1 MEINNALN
9 YVWDHI
15 TFEFALKFFIIY
27 FFVIWIALI
36 VWVIKD
42 ISIRTTNIYFQIISV
57 FIILFLTPLWV
68 FIYLLIRPGRTL
80 YDRYYDE
87 IEDNLD
93 IFHDIVEERKKL
105 LEEKNKWKKDN
116 RKIISDE
123 EISIPE
129 IVNPHKETK

>member
-15 TFEFALKFFIIY
+15 TFEFALNFFIIY

-68 FIYLLIRPGRTL
+68 FIYLLIRPGKTL

-129 IVNPHKETK
+129 IINTHKETK